1 VQTLASCPLLEDPAR
16 GSSRDEAR
24 HGRRKDQEGETLDD
38 KKNVRFSTSA
48 RSGECRR
55 LAVEGVM
62 PDFLHLSEKGY
73 QIWAD
78 AMDPLLKQ
86 LLGK

>member
-1 VQTLASCPLLEDPAR
+1 
-16 GSSRDEAR
+16 
-24 HGRRKDQEGETLDD
+24 
-38 KKNVRFSTSA
+38 
-48 RSGECRR
+48 
-55 LAVEGVM
+55 M

-86 LLGK
+86 MMAGK

>member
-1 VQTLASCPLLEDPAR
+1 
-16 GSSRDEAR
+16 
-24 HGRRKDQEGETLDD
+24 
-38 KKNVRFSTSA
+38 
-48 RSGECRR
+48 
-55 LAVEGVM
+55 M

-86 LLGK
+86 LMGK